1 MILTIGTTI
10 SNNYMVIRLYDA
22 TTIGI
27 LLQRRHLIN
36 NLLRHAYRV
45 NLTVIKEKICQFLI
59 IKRELVLNRDFS
71 AKRQTQNYLPTLHYY
86 IVCINMKKKTHIQKV
101 LYEKF

>member
-10 SNNYMVIRLYDA
+10 SNNYMVIRPYDA

-59 IKRELVLNRDFS
+59 IKRELVLNRVPSD
-71 AKRQTQNYLPTLHYY
+71 KLKIICQHCTITLYVS
-86 IVCINMKKKTHIQKV
+86 I
-101 LYEKF
+101 